1 MKFLCF
7 ILEFGYYEDGLFGV
21 RVENVMEV
29 KKVNFKVIKLVK
41 MC

>member
-1 MKFLCF
+1 MNLLSF
-7 ILEFGYYEDGLFGV
+7 ISEPGYYEDGSFGV

-29 KKVNFKVIKLVK
+29 KKVNLKVIKLVK